1 MDKPTFSTKDFTW
14 KGNRG
19 TTHLSVLELTEFP
32 RDGFYILSH
41 RSGETRFFT
50 PDQETM
56 EANEFF
62 DGEAS
67 AYICK
72 GLKVQI
78 WT

>member
-1 MDKPTFSTKDFTW
+1 
-14 KGNRG
+14 
-19 TTHLSVLELTEFP
+19 VLELTEFP

-41 RSGETRFFT
+41 RSGEIRFFS